1 MAAHRGRAN
10 RSGMS
15 PVQYRTATGTARAR
29 QASGEAETAV
39 GDGGRAGRE
48 GACAGRAEG
57 VRGAH
62 GAPCCWAHT
71 RPQRERVGDARS
83 GGGAAGGAGQGG
95 PRPSPP
101 PQAASPL
108 RHPPH
113 LFFRAPLGRPS
124 HPSGRHKSP
133 ASTATTV
140 NTRPPLLP
148 LEGTRRSSYF
158 CGRPCGSPARPGP
171 PIVASTPFP
180 PAPCRRKPTTS
191 RHGRGRERALA
202 HRAGPLSGVWA
213 PLAWGW
219 AEPGDAT

>member
-57 VRGAH
+57 VRGRTAPRPVGH
-62 GAPCCWAHT
+62 TRARNASAWGMPGAGEGRPAGPCRAGPARAPPPRRRSLSPPSTPVLQSAPGAPVA
-71 RPQRERVGDARS
+71 PV
-83 GGGAAGGAGQGG
+83 GAAQVSSGNSDNSKYPSTPSSPRGNAAFIILLRKALWIPSSAGT
-95 PRPSPP
+95 P
-101 PQAASPL
+101 
-108 RHPPH
+108 
-113 LFFRAPLGRPS
+113 
-124 HPSGRHKSP
+124 
-133 ASTATTV
+133 V
-140 NTRPPLLP
+140 
-148 LEGTRRSSYF
+148 
-158 CGRPCGSPARPGP
+158 
-171 PIVASTPFP
+171 VASTPFP

-213 PLAWGW
+213 PLACGW
-219 AEPGDAT
+219 AQPGDAT